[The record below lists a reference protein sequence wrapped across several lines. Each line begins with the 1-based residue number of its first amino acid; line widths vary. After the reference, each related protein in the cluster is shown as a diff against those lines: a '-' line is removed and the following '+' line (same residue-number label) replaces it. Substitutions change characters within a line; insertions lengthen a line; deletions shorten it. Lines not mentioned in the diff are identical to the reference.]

1 MVEFK
6 IVINDVKT
14 GKSYQKTVPEQ
25 GLTGKKIGDKIDGKI
40 VGLTGYELEIK
51 GGSDTAGFPMIATVD
66 TIGRKKALLSKGPGV
81 KIKRKGM
88 LTRKTVR
95 GNTISDKTAQ
105 INLKI
110 TKYGTKTIEEL
121 LGIAKKEE
129 AAPQE
134 EKKPEEK
141 PKEAAKKEGGSSEKA
156 N

>member
-6 IVINDVKT
+6 VVINNVKT

-25 GLTGKKIGDKIDGKI
+25 GLMGKKIGDKIDGKI

-51 GGSDTAGFPMIATVD
+51 GGSDTAGFPMIATLD

-88 LTRKTVR
+88 LKRKTIR

-110 TKYGTKTIEEL
+110 IKYGAKTIEEI
-121 LGIAKKEE
+121 LGIAKE
-129 AAPQE
+129 APQE